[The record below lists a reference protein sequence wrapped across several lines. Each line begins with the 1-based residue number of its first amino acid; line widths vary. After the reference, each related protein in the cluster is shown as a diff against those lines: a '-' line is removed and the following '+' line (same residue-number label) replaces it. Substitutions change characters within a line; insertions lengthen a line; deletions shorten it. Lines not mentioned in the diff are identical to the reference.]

1 MSNFKENKIA
11 QKKSK
16 LNIISQN
23 QQSEEDI
30 IIKYINELKD
40 EEKRSKALSKLS
52 EYYDKSKNLPIYLWY
67 SQGTMAILLQE
78 IISTYKHFSS
88 TKLSSEKY
96 SKIRN
101 ILLLLTSITS
111 HEEIRHKFIE
121 SKMPIFLYPF
131 LNSTSTA
138 KQNEYIK
145 LLTLTVITN
154 LIIPQE
160 PETISFFINTQ
171 IIPILLKIIDRGPL
185 ISKVPACLM
194 IHLIVKADEGLKY
207 ICEDKMRYSAI
218 ILFMRHMLKNK
229 HNPKIIEQTLKTFLR
244 LAENN
249 DARIILKNTL
259 LKEIKDKNFTKHLN
273 ESSKILNNCLLKI
286 LNEKDETNK
295 DKDNNNKIINNFNN
309 NEQQYNNINNQS
321 VNSDMMNQYNMNN
334 NMIMMNQPMTQ
345 MKQNYMMQNN
355 YSDVNNYNMYS
366 NGNEN
371 YLNKMNYIGNQNNN
385 KQFMNM
391 NFYNMY
397 KSNSFIFDFFLLL
410 EFSHFNS

>member
-1 MSNFKENKIA
+1 MSNFPENNTA
-11 QKKSK
+11 SK
-16 LNIISQN
+16 NINSNINTKN
-23 QQSEEDI
+23 QSSEEDL
-30 IIKYINELKD
+30 IIKSIKELKD
-40 EEKRSKALSKLS
+40 EEKRSKAISKLS
-52 EYYDKSKNLPIYLWY
+52 EFYDKNKNLPIYLWY
-67 SQGTMAILLQE
+67 SQGTIAILLQE
-78 IISTYKHFSS
+78 IISTYKYFSA

-101 ILLLLTSITS
+101 ILLLLTSLTS
-111 HEEIRHKFIE
+111 NEEIRQKFIE
-121 SKMPIFLYPF
+121 SKIPIFLYPF

-154 LIIPQE
+154 LIISQD

-194 IHLIVKADEGLKY
+194 IHLIVKSDEGLKY

-229 HNPKIIEQTLKTFLR
+229 NNPKIIEQTLKTFLR

-273 ESSKILNNCLLKI
+273 ESSKILNNSLLKI
-286 LNEKDETNK
+286 LNEKDEISNN
-295 DKDNNNKIINNFNN
+295 KDNNKKINI
-309 NEQQYNNINNQS
+309 NEQQFNLNINQQMNNDMMNNQFNINNNMMM
-321 VNSDMMNQYNMNN
+321 VNQMNQIKQPY
-334 NMIMMNQPMTQ
+334 MIS
-345 MKQNYMMQNN
+345 NN
-355 YSDVNNYNMYS
+355 YNDVNNYSMYN
-366 NGNEN
+366 NGNDSF
-371 YLNKMNYIGNQNNN
+371 LNKMNYLGNQNNN
-385 KQFMNM
+385 NNKQYMNI
-391 NFYNMY
+391 YNLY
-397 KSNSFIFDFFLLL
+397 KSS
-410 EFSHFNS
+410 

>member
-1 MSNFKENKIA
+1 MSNFKENNIA

-52 EYYDKSKNLPIYLWY
+52 EYYDKNKNLPIYLWY

-321 VNSDMMNQYNMNN
+321 VNSDMMNQYSMNN

-345 MKQNYMMQNN
+345 MKQNYMIQNN

-397 KSNSFIFDFFLLL
+397 KSS
-410 EFSHFNS
+410 

>member
-1 MSNFKENKIA
+1 MSNFKENNIA

-295 DKDNNNKIINNFNN
+295 DKDNNNKIINNYNN

-385 KQFMNM
+385 KQFMSM

-397 KSNSFIFDFFLLL
+397 KSS
-410 EFSHFNS
+410 

>member
-1 MSNFKENKIA
+1 MSNFKENNIA

-334 NMIMMNQPMTQ
+334 NIIMMNQPMTQ

-397 KSNSFIFDFFLLL
+397 KSS
-410 EFSHFNS
+410 

>member
-1 MSNFKENKIA
+1 MSNFPENNTI
-11 QKKSK
+11 SK
-16 LNIISQN
+16 NINSNINTKN
-23 QQSEEDI
+23 QSSEEDL
-30 IIKYINELKD
+30 IIKSIKELKD
-40 EEKRSKALSKLS
+40 EEKRSKAISKLS
-52 EYYDKSKNLPIYLWY
+52 EFYDKNKNLPIYLWY
-67 SQGTMAILLQE
+67 SQGTIAILLQE
-78 IISTYKHFSS
+78 IISTYKYFSA

-101 ILLLLTSITS
+101 ILLLLTSLTS
-111 HEEIRHKFIE
+111 NEEIRQKFIE
-121 SKMPIFLYPF
+121 SKIPIFLYPF

-154 LIIPQE
+154 LIISQD

-194 IHLIVKADEGLKY
+194 IHLIVKSDEGLKY

-229 HNPKIIEQTLKTFLR
+229 NNPKIIEQTLKTFLR

-273 ESSKILNNCLLKI
+273 ESSKILNNSLLKI
-286 LNEKDETNK
+286 LNEKDEISNNKDTNK
-295 DKDNNNKIINNFNN
+295 KINI
-309 NEQQYNNINNQS
+309 NEQQFNLNINQQMNNDMMNNQFNINNNMMM
-321 VNSDMMNQYNMNN
+321 VNQMNQIKQPY
-334 NMIMMNQPMTQ
+334 MIS
-345 MKQNYMMQNN
+345 NN
-355 YSDVNNYNMYS
+355 YNDVNNYSMYN
-366 NGNEN
+366 NGNDSF
-371 YLNKMNYIGNQNNN
+371 LNKMNYLGNQNNN
-385 KQFMNM
+385 NNKQYMNI
-391 NFYNMY
+391 YNLY
-397 KSNSFIFDFFLLL
+397 KSS
-410 EFSHFNS
+410 

>member
-1 MSNFKENKIA
+1 MSNFPENNTI
-11 QKKSK
+11 SK
-16 LNIISQN
+16 NINSNINTKNLS
-23 QQSEEDI
+23 SEEDL
-30 IIKYINELKD
+30 IIKSIKELKD
-40 EEKRSKALSKLS
+40 EEKRSKAISKLS
-52 EYYDKSKNLPIYLWY
+52 EFYDKNKNLPIYLWY
-67 SQGTMAILLQE
+67 SQGTIAILLQE
-78 IISTYKHFSS
+78 IISTYKYFSA

-101 ILLLLTSITS
+101 ILLLLTSLTS
-111 HEEIRHKFIE
+111 NEEIRQKFIE
-121 SKMPIFLYPF
+121 SKIPIFLYPF

-154 LIIPQE
+154 LIISQE

-194 IHLIVKADEGLKY
+194 IHLIVKSDEGLKY

-229 HNPKIIEQTLKTFLR
+229 NNPKIIEQTLKTFLR

-273 ESSKILNNCLLKI
+273 ESSKILNNSLLKI
-286 LNEKDETNK
+286 LNEKDEISNN
-295 DKDNNNKIINNFNN
+295 KDNNKKINI
-309 NEQQYNNINNQS
+309 NEQQFNFNINQQMNNDMMNNQFNINNNMMM
-321 VNSDMMNQYNMNN
+321 VNQMNQIKQPY
-334 NMIMMNQPMTQ
+334 MIS
-345 MKQNYMMQNN
+345 NN
-355 YSDVNNYNMYS
+355 YNDVNNYSMYN
-366 NGNEN
+366 NGNDSF
-371 YLNKMNYIGNQNNN
+371 LNKMNYLGNQNNN
-385 KQFMNM
+385 NNKQYMNI
-391 NFYNMY
+391 YNLY
-397 KSNSFIFDFFLLL
+397 KSS
-410 EFSHFNS
+410 

>member
-1 MSNFKENKIA
+1 MSNFKENNIA

-385 KQFMNM
+385 KQFMSM

-397 KSNSFIFDFFLLL
+397 KSS
-410 EFSHFNS
+410 

>member
-1 MSNFKENKIA
+1 MSNFHENNTATKKIITNIN
-11 QKKSK
+11 SK
-16 LNIISQN
+16 NQLN
-23 QQSEEDI
+23 EEDLI
-30 IIKYINELKD
+30 INYINELKY
-40 EEKRSKALSKLS
+40 EQKREKAISKLS

-78 IISTYKHFSS
+78 IISTYKYFSS
-88 TKLSSEKY
+88 TKLSLEKY

-101 ILLLLTSITS
+101 LLLLLTSMTS
-111 HEEIRHKFIE
+111 HEEIRHKLIE
-121 SKMPIFLYPF
+121 AKIPIFLYPF

-154 LIIPQE
+154 LILPQD

-229 HNPKIIEQTLKTFLR
+229 NNPKIIEQTLKTFLR

-286 LNEKDETNK
+286 LSEKDEVNK
-295 DKDNNNKIINNFNN
+295 DKDNNKRLNL
-309 NEQQYNNINNQS
+309 NELQFNINNNNPQ
-321 VNSDMMNQYNMNN
+321 MNN
-334 NMIMMNQPMTQ
+334 NNDMINQFNINNNMMMVNQMNQMNQ
-345 MKQNYMMQNN
+345 MKQSYLMQNN
-355 YSDVNNYNMYS
+355 YNDVNNYNMY
-366 NGNEN
+366 NIGNEN
-371 YLNKMNYIGNQNNN
+371 FMNKMNYIGNQNGN
-385 KQFMNM
+385 KPYMNI
-391 NFYNMY
+391 YNLY
-397 KSNSFIFDFFLLL
+397 KSS
-410 EFSHFNS
+410 

>member
-1 MSNFKENKIA
+1 MSNFHENNTATKKIITNIN
-11 QKKSK
+11 SK
-16 LNIISQN
+16 N
-23 QQSEEDI
+23 QLSEEDLI
-30 IIKYINELKD
+30 INYINELKY
-40 EEKRSKALSKLS
+40 EQKREKAISKLS

-78 IISTYKHFSS
+78 IISTYKYFSS
-88 TKLSSEKY
+88 TKLSLEKY

-101 ILLLLTSITS
+101 LLLLLTSMTS
-111 HEEIRHKFIE
+111 HEEIRHKLIE
-121 SKMPIFLYPF
+121 AKIPIFLYPF

-154 LIIPQE
+154 LILPQD

-229 HNPKIIEQTLKTFLR
+229 NNPKIIEQTLKTFLR

-286 LNEKDETNK
+286 LSEKDEVNK
-295 DKDNNNKIINNFNN
+295 DKDNNKRLNL
-309 NEQQYNNINNQS
+309 NELQFNINNNNPQM
-321 VNSDMMNQYNMNN
+321 NNNNDMMNQFNINN
-334 NMIMMNQPMTQ
+334 NMMMVNQMNQMNQ
-345 MKQNYMMQNN
+345 MKQSYLMQNN
-355 YSDVNNYNMYS
+355 YNDVNNYNMY
-366 NGNEN
+366 NIGNEN
-371 YLNKMNYIGNQNNN
+371 FMNKVNYIGNQNGN
-385 KQFMNM
+385 KPYMNI
-391 NFYNMY
+391 YNLY
-397 KSNSFIFDFFLLL
+397 KSS
-410 EFSHFNS
+410 

>member
-1 MSNFKENKIA
+1 MSNFKENNIA

-131 LNSTSTA
+131 LNSTSTT

-397 KSNSFIFDFFLLL
+397 KSS
-410 EFSHFNS
+410 

>member
-1 MSNFKENKIA
+1 MSNFHENNTATKKIITNIN
-11 QKKSK
+11 SK
-16 LNIISQN
+16 N
-23 QQSEEDI
+23 QLSEEDLI
-30 IIKYINELKD
+30 INYINELKY
-40 EEKRSKALSKLS
+40 EQKREKAISKLS

-78 IISTYKHFSS
+78 IISTYKYFSS
-88 TKLSSEKY
+88 TKLSLEKY

-101 ILLLLTSITS
+101 LLLLLTSMTS
-111 HEEIRHKFIE
+111 HEEIRHKLIE
-121 SKMPIFLYPF
+121 AKIPIFLYPF

-154 LIIPQE
+154 LILPQD

-229 HNPKIIEQTLKTFLR
+229 NNPKIIEQTLKTFLR

-286 LNEKDETNK
+286 LSEKDEVNK
-295 DKDNNNKIINNFNN
+295 DKDNNKRLNL
-309 NEQQYNNINNQS
+309 NELQFNINNNNPQM
-321 VNSDMMNQYNMNN
+321 NNNNDMMNQFNINN
-334 NMIMMNQPMTQ
+334 NMMMVNQMNQMNQ
-345 MKQNYMMQNN
+345 MKQSYLMQNN
-355 YSDVNNYNMYS
+355 YNDVNNYNMY
-366 NGNEN
+366 NIGNEN
-371 YLNKMNYIGNQNNN
+371 FMNKMNYIGNQNGN
-385 KQFMNM
+385 KPYMNI
-391 NFYNMY
+391 YNLY
-397 KSNSFIFDFFLLL
+397 KSS
-410 EFSHFNS
+410 

>member
-1 MSNFKENKIA
+1 MSNFKENNIA

-88 TKLSSEKY
+88 MKLSSEKY

-397 KSNSFIFDFFLLL
+397 KSS
-410 EFSHFNS
+410 

>member
-1 MSNFKENKIA
+1 MSNFKENNIA

-309 NEQQYNNINNQS
+309 NEQQYNNINNQN

-397 KSNSFIFDFFLLL
+397 KSS
-410 EFSHFNS
+410 

>member
-1 MSNFKENKIA
+1 MSNFKENNIA

-309 NEQQYNNINNQS
+309 NEQQYNNINNQN

-345 MKQNYMMQNN
+345 MKQNYMIQNN

-397 KSNSFIFDFFLLL
+397 KSS
-410 EFSHFNS
+410 

>member
-1 MSNFKENKIA
+1 MSNFPENNTT
-11 QKKSK
+11 SK
-16 LNIISQN
+16 NINSNINTKN
-23 QQSEEDI
+23 QSSEEDL
-30 IIKYINELKD
+30 IIKSIKELKD
-40 EEKRSKALSKLS
+40 EEKRSKAISKLS
-52 EYYDKSKNLPIYLWY
+52 EFYDKNKNLPIYLWY
-67 SQGTMAILLQE
+67 SQGTIAILLQE
-78 IISTYKHFSS
+78 IISTYKYFSA

-101 ILLLLTSITS
+101 ILLLLTSLTS
-111 HEEIRHKFIE
+111 NEEIRQKFIE
-121 SKMPIFLYPF
+121 SKIPIFLYPF

-154 LIIPQE
+154 LIISQD

-194 IHLIVKADEGLKY
+194 IHLIVKSDEGLKY

-229 HNPKIIEQTLKTFLR
+229 NNPKIIEQTLKTFLR

-273 ESSKILNNCLLKI
+273 ESSKLLNNCLLKI
-286 LNEKDETNK
+286 LNEKDEISNNKDTNK
-295 DKDNNNKIINNFNN
+295 KINI
-309 NEQQYNNINNQS
+309 NEQQFTFNINQQMNNDMMNNQFNINNNMMM
-321 VNSDMMNQYNMNN
+321 VNQMNQIKQPY
-334 NMIMMNQPMTQ
+334 MIS
-345 MKQNYMMQNN
+345 NN
-355 YSDVNNYNMYS
+355 YNDVNNYSMYN
-366 NGNEN
+366 NGNDSF
-371 YLNKMNYIGNQNNN
+371 LNKMNYLGNQNNN
-385 KQFMNM
+385 NNKQYMNI
-391 NFYNMY
+391 YNLY
-397 KSNSFIFDFFLLL
+397 KSS
-410 EFSHFNS
+410 

>member
-1 MSNFKENKIA
+1 MSNFKENNIA

-145 LLTLTVITN
+145 LLTLTIITN

-397 KSNSFIFDFFLLL
+397 KSC
-410 EFSHFNS
+410 

>member
-1 MSNFKENKIA
+1 MSNFHENNTAMKKIITNIN
-11 QKKSK
+11 SK
-16 LNIISQN
+16 N
-23 QQSEEDI
+23 QLSEEDLI
-30 IIKYINELKD
+30 INYINELKY
-40 EEKRSKALSKLS
+40 EQKREKAISKLS

-78 IISTYKHFSS
+78 IISTYKYFSS
-88 TKLSSEKY
+88 TKLSLEKY

-101 ILLLLTSITS
+101 LLLLLTSMTS
-111 HEEIRHKFIE
+111 HEEIRHKLIE
-121 SKMPIFLYPF
+121 AKIPIFLYPF

-154 LIIPQE
+154 LILPQD

-229 HNPKIIEQTLKTFLR
+229 NNPKIIEQTLKTFLR

-286 LNEKDETNK
+286 LSEKDEVNK
-295 DKDNNNKIINNFNN
+295 DKDNNKRLNL
-309 NEQQYNNINNQS
+309 NELQFNINNNNPQM
-321 VNSDMMNQYNMNN
+321 NNNNDMMNQFNINN
-334 NMIMMNQPMTQ
+334 NMMMVNQMNQMNQ
-345 MKQNYMMQNN
+345 MKQSYLMQNN
-355 YSDVNNYNMYS
+355 YNDVNNYNMY
-366 NGNEN
+366 NIGNEN
-371 YLNKMNYIGNQNNN
+371 FMNKMNYIGNQNGN
-385 KQFMNM
+385 KPYMNI
-391 NFYNMY
+391 YNLY
-397 KSNSFIFDFFLLL
+397 KSS
-410 EFSHFNS
+410 

>member
-1 MSNFKENKIA
+1 MSNFKENNIA

-23 QQSEEDI
+23 QQSDEDI

-321 VNSDMMNQYNMNN
+321 VNSDMMNQYSMNN

-397 KSNSFIFDFFLLL
+397 KSS
-410 EFSHFNS
+410 

>member
-1 MSNFKENKIA
+1 MSNFKENNIA

-23 QQSEEDI
+23 QQSDEDI

-295 DKDNNNKIINNFNN
+295 DKDNNNKIINYFNN

-397 KSNSFIFDFFLLL
+397 KSS
-410 EFSHFNS
+410 

>member
-1 MSNFKENKIA
+1 MSNFKENNIA
-11 QKKSK
+11 LKKSK

-23 QQSEEDI
+23 HQSEEDI

-397 KSNSFIFDFFLLL
+397 KSS
-410 EFSHFNS
+410 

>member
-1 MSNFKENKIA
+1 MSNFKENNIA

-345 MKQNYMMQNN
+345 MKQNYMIQNN

-371 YLNKMNYIGNQNNN
+371 YLNKMNYSLI
-385 KQFMNM
+385 
-391 NFYNMY
+391 Y
-397 KSNSFIFDFFLLL
+397 L
-410 EFSHFNS
+410 

>member
-1 MSNFKENKIA
+1 MSNFHENNTATKKIITNIN
-11 QKKSK
+11 SK
-16 LNIISQN
+16 N
-23 QQSEEDI
+23 QLSEEDLI
-30 IIKYINELKD
+30 INYINELKY
-40 EEKRSKALSKLS
+40 EQKREKAISKLS

-78 IISTYKHFSS
+78 IISTYKYFSS
-88 TKLSSEKY
+88 TKLSLEKY

-101 ILLLLTSITS
+101 LLLLLTSMTS
-111 HEEIRHKFIE
+111 HEEIRHKLIE
-121 SKMPIFLYPF
+121 AKIPIFLYPF

-154 LIIPQE
+154 LILPQD

-229 HNPKIIEQTLKTFLR
+229 NNPKIIEQTLKTFLR

-286 LNEKDETNK
+286 LSEKDEVNK
-295 DKDNNNKIINNFNN
+295 DKDNNKRLNL
-309 NEQQYNNINNQS
+309 NELQFNINNNNPQM
-321 VNSDMMNQYNMNN
+321 NNNNDMMNQFNMNS
-334 NMIMMNQPMTQ
+334 NMMMVNQMNQMNQ
-345 MKQNYMMQNN
+345 IKQSYLMQNN
-355 YSDVNNYNMYS
+355 YNDVNNYNMY
-366 NGNEN
+366 NIGNEN
-371 YLNKMNYIGNQNNN
+371 FMNKMNYIGNQNGN
-385 KQFMNM
+385 KPYMNI
-391 NFYNMY
+391 YNLY
-397 KSNSFIFDFFLLL
+397 KSS
-410 EFSHFNS
+410 

>member
-1 MSNFKENKIA
+1 MSNFKENNIA

-371 YLNKMNYIGNQNNN
+371 YLNKMNYIGNQNNSN

-397 KSNSFIFDFFLLL
+397 KSS
-410 EFSHFNS
+410 

>member
-1 MSNFKENKIA
+1 MSNFKENNIA

-397 KSNSFIFDFFLLL
+397 KSC
-410 EFSHFNS
+410 

>member
-1 MSNFKENKIA
+1 MSNFKENNIA
-11 QKKSK
+11 KKKSK
-16 LNIISQN
+16 LNIINQN

-397 KSNSFIFDFFLLL
+397 KSS
-410 EFSHFNS
+410 

>member
-1 MSNFKENKIA
+1 MSNFKENNIA

-16 LNIISQN
+16 LNKISQN

-40 EEKRSKALSKLS
+40 EAKRSKALSKLS
-52 EYYDKSKNLPIYLWY
+52 GYYDKSKNLPIYLWY

-397 KSNSFIFDFFLLL
+397 KSS
-410 EFSHFNS
+410 

>member
-1 MSNFKENKIA
+1 MSNFKENNIA

-16 LNIISQN
+16 LNIISKN
-23 QQSEEDI
+23 QQSDEDI

-397 KSNSFIFDFFLLL
+397 KSS
-410 EFSHFNS
+410 

>member
-1 MSNFKENKIA
+1 MSNFKENNIA

-309 NEQQYNNINNQS
+309 NEQQYNNINNQK

-397 KSNSFIFDFFLLL
+397 KSS
-410 EFSHFNS
+410 

>member
-1 MSNFKENKIA
+1 MSNFKENNIA

-40 EEKRSKALSKLS
+40 EEKRSKAISKLS
-52 EYYDKSKNLPIYLWY
+52 EYYDKNKNLPIYLWY
-67 SQGTMAILLQE
+67 SQGTIAILLQE

-334 NMIMMNQPMTQ
+334 NMIMMNQSMTQ

-397 KSNSFIFDFFLLL
+397 KSS
-410 EFSHFNS
+410 

>member
-1 MSNFKENKIA
+1 MSNFKENNIA

-16 LNIISQN
+16 LNIINQN

-309 NEQQYNNINNQS
+309 NEQQYNNINNQN

-397 KSNSFIFDFFLLL
+397 KSS
-410 EFSHFNS
+410 

>member
-1 MSNFKENKIA
+1 MSNFHENNTATKKIITNIN
-11 QKKSK
+11 SK
-16 LNIISQN
+16 N
-23 QQSEEDI
+23 QLSEEDLI
-30 IIKYINELKD
+30 INYINELKY
-40 EEKRSKALSKLS
+40 EQKREKAISKLS

-78 IISTYKHFSS
+78 IISTYKYFSS
-88 TKLSSEKY
+88 TKLSLEKY
-96 SKIRN
+96 SKIGN
-101 ILLLLTSITS
+101 LLLLLTSMTS
-111 HEEIRHKFIE
+111 HEEIRHKLIE
-121 SKMPIFLYPF
+121 AKIPIFLYPF

-154 LIIPQE
+154 LILPQD

-229 HNPKIIEQTLKTFLR
+229 NNPKIIEQTLKTFLR

-286 LNEKDETNK
+286 LSEKDEVNK
-295 DKDNNNKIINNFNN
+295 DKDNNKRLNL
-309 NEQQYNNINNQS
+309 NELQFNINNNNPQM
-321 VNSDMMNQYNMNN
+321 NNNNDMMNQFNMNN
-334 NMIMMNQPMTQ
+334 NMMMVNQMNQMNQ
-345 MKQNYMMQNN
+345 MKQSYLMQNN
-355 YSDVNNYNMYS
+355 YNDVNNYNMY
-366 NGNEN
+366 NIGNEN
-371 YLNKMNYIGNQNNN
+371 FMNKMNYIGNQNGN
-385 KQFMNM
+385 KPYMNI
-391 NFYNMY
+391 YNLY
-397 KSNSFIFDFFLLL
+397 KSS
-410 EFSHFNS
+410 

>member
-1 MSNFKENKIA
+1 MSNFHENNTATKKIITNIN
-11 QKKSK
+11 SK
-16 LNIISQN
+16 N
-23 QQSEEDI
+23 QLSEEDLI
-30 IIKYINELKD
+30 INYINELKY
-40 EEKRSKALSKLS
+40 EQKREKAISKLS

-78 IISTYKHFSS
+78 IISTYKYFSS
-88 TKLSSEKY
+88 TKLSLEKY

-101 ILLLLTSITS
+101 LLLLLTSMTS
-111 HEEIRHKFIE
+111 HEEIRHKLIE
-121 SKMPIFLYPF
+121 AKIPIFLYPF

-154 LIIPQE
+154 LILPQD

-229 HNPKIIEQTLKTFLR
+229 NNPKIIEQTLKTFLR

-259 LKEIKDKNFTKHLN
+259 LKEIKDKHFTKHLN

-286 LNEKDETNK
+286 LSEKDEVNK
-295 DKDNNNKIINNFNN
+295 DKDNNKRLNL
-309 NEQQYNNINNQS
+309 NELQFNINNNNPQM
-321 VNSDMMNQYNMNN
+321 NNNNDMMNQFNINN
-334 NMIMMNQPMTQ
+334 NMMMVNQMNQMNQ
-345 MKQNYMMQNN
+345 MKQSYLMQNN
-355 YSDVNNYNMYS
+355 YNDVNNYNMY
-366 NGNEN
+366 NIGNEN
-371 YLNKMNYIGNQNNN
+371 FMNKMNYIGNQNGN
-385 KQFMNM
+385 KPYMNI
-391 NFYNMY
+391 YNLY
-397 KSNSFIFDFFLLL
+397 KSS
-410 EFSHFNS
+410 

>member
-1 MSNFKENKIA
+1 MSNFPENNTT
-11 QKKSK
+11 SK
-16 LNIISQN
+16 NINSNINTKN
-23 QQSEEDI
+23 QSSEEDL
-30 IIKYINELKD
+30 IIKSIKELKD
-40 EEKRSKALSKLS
+40 EEKRSKAISKLS
-52 EYYDKSKNLPIYLWY
+52 EYYDKNKNLPIYLWY
-67 SQGTMAILLQE
+67 SQGTIAILLQE
-78 IISTYKHFSS
+78 IISTYKYFSA

-101 ILLLLTSITS
+101 ILLLLTSLTS
-111 HEEIRHKFIE
+111 NEEIRQKFIE
-121 SKMPIFLYPF
+121 SKIPIFLYPF

-154 LIIPQE
+154 LIISQE

-194 IHLIVKADEGLKY
+194 IHLIVKSDEGLKY

-229 HNPKIIEQTLKTFLR
+229 NNPKIIEQTLKTFLR

-273 ESSKILNNCLLKI
+273 ESSKILNNSLLKI
-286 LNEKDETNK
+286 LNEKDEISNNKDTNK
-295 DKDNNNKIINNFNN
+295 KINI
-309 NEQQYNNINNQS
+309 NEQQFNFNINQQMNNDMMNNQFNINNNMMM
-321 VNSDMMNQYNMNN
+321 VNQMNQIKQPY
-334 NMIMMNQPMTQ
+334 MIS
-345 MKQNYMMQNN
+345 NN
-355 YSDVNNYNMYS
+355 YNDVNNYSMYN
-366 NGNEN
+366 NGNDSF
-371 YLNKMNYIGNQNNN
+371 LNKMNYLGNQNNN
-385 KQFMNM
+385 NNKQYMNI
-391 NFYNMY
+391 YNLY
-397 KSNSFIFDFFLLL
+397 KSS
-410 EFSHFNS
+410 

>member
-1 MSNFKENKIA
+1 MSNFRENNIA

-397 KSNSFIFDFFLLL
+397 KSS
-410 EFSHFNS
+410 

>member
-1 MSNFKENKIA
+1 MSNFHENKTA
-11 QKKSK
+11 TKKIITNINSK
-16 LNIISQN
+16 N
-23 QQSEEDI
+23 QLSEEDLI
-30 IIKYINELKD
+30 INYINELKY
-40 EEKRSKALSKLS
+40 EQKREKAISKLS

-78 IISTYKHFSS
+78 IISTYKYFSS
-88 TKLSSEKY
+88 TKLSLEKY
-96 SKIRN
+96 TKIRN
-101 ILLLLTSITS
+101 LLLLLTSMTS
-111 HEEIRHKFIE
+111 HEEIRHKLIE
-121 SKMPIFLYPF
+121 AKIPIFLYPF

-154 LIIPQE
+154 LILPQD

-229 HNPKIIEQTLKTFLR
+229 NNPKIIEQTLKTFLR

-259 LKEIKDKNFTKHLN
+259 LKEIKDKNFIKHLN

-286 LNEKDETNK
+286 LSEKDEVNK
-295 DKDNNNKIINNFNN
+295 NKDNNKRLNLNELQFNVNN
-309 NEQQYNNINNQS
+309 NNNPQMNN
-321 VNSDMMNQYNMNN
+321 NNDMMNQFNINN
-334 NMIMMNQPMTQ
+334 NMMMVNQMNQMNQ
-345 MKQNYMMQNN
+345 MKQSYLMQNN
-355 YSDVNNYNMYS
+355 YNDVNNYNMY
-366 NGNEN
+366 NIGNEN
-371 YLNKMNYIGNQNNN
+371 FMNKMNYIGNQNGN
-385 KQFMNM
+385 KPYMNI
-391 NFYNMY
+391 YNLY
-397 KSNSFIFDFFLLL
+397 KSS
-410 EFSHFNS
+410 

>member
-1 MSNFKENKIA
+1 MSNFKENNIA

-397 KSNSFIFDFFLLL
+397 KSS
-410 EFSHFNS
+410 

>member
-1 MSNFKENKIA
+1 MSNFKENNIA

-259 LKEIKDKNFTKHLN
+259 LKEIRDKNFTKHLN

-397 KSNSFIFDFFLLL
+397 KSS
-410 EFSHFNS
+410 

>member
-1 MSNFKENKIA
+1 MSNFKENNIA

-16 LNIISQN
+16 LNIISKN
-23 QQSEEDI
+23 QQSDEDI

-321 VNSDMMNQYNMNN
+321 VNSDMMNQYSMNN

-397 KSNSFIFDFFLLL
+397 KSS
-410 EFSHFNS
+410 